1 MALKKSASS
10 TLKKLYNKVYQNYSA
25 KLADNKSLL
34 YNKYVL
40 YVSFI
45 VCLVNLLIWMFSGE
59 FIHVAVFL
67 LVGYL
72 TSYFSKNM
80 IVILV
85 ISLVVSNVVKS
96 GSNIVLEGMES
107 KKPATK
113 DGIYHPK
120 KEGMKSKDKGKK
132 EGMKSKG
139 KGKKEGM
146 EDHKDLDESHEG
158 VDESHEGADGKD
170 LHKSVDES
178 HEGVDESNESPCT
191 TDKDCEKGY
200 TCNDKYVCVSAK

>member
-10 TLKKLYNKVYQNYSA
+10 TVKKLYNKAVQNYSE
-25 KLADNKSLL
+25 KLSGNKSLL

-45 VCLVNLLIWMFSGE
+45 VCFINLLIWMFSGE
-59 FIHVAVFL
+59 FIHVAVFI

-85 ISLVVSNVVKS
+85 ISLVISNVVKS
-96 GSNIVLEGMES
+96 GSTIVLEGMES
-107 KKPATK
+107 KKDDK
-113 DGIYHPK
+113 EDEVYHPK
-120 KEGMKSKDKGKK
+120 GESKKEGVTNKGKK
-132 EGMKSKG
+132 QGFS
-139 KGKKEGM
+139 GKKEDKEVVG
-146 EDHKDLDESHEG
+146 EQQEG
-158 VDESHEGADGKD
+158 VDETPESGDESHEGAD
-170 LHKSVDES
+170 ES
-178 HEGVDESNESPCT
+178 ESPCT
-191 TDKDCEKGY
+191 SDKDCEKGY